1 MPRVSIAVLLA
12 LTLAACGSQSVDPE
26 VLEAFTEYSE
36 TYLPGLEEQHIE
48 CFARIYQQELGR
60 ERAVSMLR
68 EPSRAMLDAMQEDGG
83 FEAFQSQ
90 MEHIGERVMAE
101 CDVEALMAE

>member
-1 MPRVSIAVLLA
+1 MARISVLAISL
-12 LTLAACGSQSVDPE
+12 LLLAACGGKGVDPE
-26 VLEAFTEYSE
+26 VLDAFREYSE

-68 EPSRAMLDAMQEDGG
+68 EPSRAMMDAMQEDGG